1 MRKPTA
7 QDIKE
12 LGLFKHYRIIR
23 KWACKNNNLND
34 ADLELLVYLESLDLF
49 TKEDFKIGTYSY
61 SWDNRRWNRLLKEG
75 WIVVWRKRNR
85 TTQKYHIYK
94 VSQKCKQLT
103 SRMYR
108 IILGDEDMP
117 TSRNNK
123 IFNRSNYTEKVLST
137 SILNVNKDKK
147 R

>member
-1 MRKPTA
+1 
-7 QDIKE
+7 
-12 LGLFKHYRIIR
+12 
-23 KWACKNNNLND
+23 
-34 ADLELLVYLESLDLF
+34 
-49 TKEDFKIGTYSY
+49 
-61 SWDNRRWNRLLKEG
+61 
-75 WIVVWRKRNR
+75 
-85 TTQKYHIYK
+85 
-94 VSQKCKQLT
+94 
-103 SRMYR
+103 MYR